1 MTDEPSIGKGGDI
14 MSEEQTRE
22 IRIILPEE
30 LFSFFFP
37 KKTMGHII
45 SAKKEMLF
53 ALRSLID
60 ARVEALEKMEQKTR
74 QKSTTEKKKKIKI
87 E

>member
-1 MTDEPSIGKGGDI
+1 MN
-14 MSEEQTRE
+14 EEQTRE

-30 LFSFFFP
+30 LFSFIFP
-37 KKTMGHII
+37 QKTMDHFI

-60 ARVEALEKMEQKTR
+60 ARVQALEKMEEKSKQKG
-74 QKSTTEKKKKIKI
+74 KTEKKKKIKI

>member
-1 MTDEPSIGKGGDI
+1 MN
-14 MSEEQTRE
+14 EEQTRE

-37 KKTMGHII
+37 KKTMSHII
-45 SAKKEMLF
+45 NAKKEMLF

-60 ARVEALEKMEQKTR
+60 ARVEALEKMERKTQK
-74 QKSTTEKKKKIKI
+74 KGNTEKKKKIKI

>member
-1 MTDEPSIGKGGDI
+1 MTDEPSIEKGGDI

-30 LFSFFFP
+30 LFSFLCP

-45 SAKKEMLF
+45 NAKKEMLF

-60 ARVEALEKMEQKTR
+60 ARVEALEKMEEKTR
-74 QKSTTEKKKKIKI
+74 QKSTSEKRKKIKI

>member
-1 MTDEPSIGKGGDI
+1 LN
-14 MSEEQTRE
+14 EEKTRE

-37 KKTMGHII
+37 VKAVSHVIN
-45 SAKKEMLF
+45 AKKEMLF

-60 ARVEALEKMEQKTR
+60 ARVEALEKMEEKTR
-74 QKSTTEKKKKIKI
+74 QKSSAEKKKKIKI
-87 E
+87 D

>member
-1 MTDEPSIGKGGDI
+1 LN
-14 MSEEQTRE
+14 EEQTRE

-30 LFSFFFP
+30 LFSFIFP
-37 KKTMGHII
+37 QKTMGHII

-60 ARVEALEKMEQKTR
+60 ARVQALEKMEEKSKQKG
-74 QKSTTEKKKKIKI
+74 KTEKKKKIKI